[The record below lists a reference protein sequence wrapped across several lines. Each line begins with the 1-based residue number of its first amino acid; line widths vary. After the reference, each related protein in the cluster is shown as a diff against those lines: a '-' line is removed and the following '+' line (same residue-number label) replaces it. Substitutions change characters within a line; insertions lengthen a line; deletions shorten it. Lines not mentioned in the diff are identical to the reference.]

1 MEEIVSPF
9 KNLTEA
15 ELSPIIGVIMT
26 TLSAEG
32 EPIMD
37 ENNIIEFNAEGM
49 EEEAFD
55 GIITMTGE
63 DGEEVNFL
71 FLDLVEYEGKDYAVM
86 AQIVDGEPEQE
97 AVILEVVPPEEEDGI
112 ESYEGVEDDETLQAV
127 FNLFQERS
135 MEGWDFELN
144 EDEIALMDTIFG
156 EQE

>member
-1 MEEIVSPF
+1 
-9 KNLTEA
+9 
-15 ELSPIIGVIMT
+15 
-26 TLSAEG
+26 
-32 EPIMD
+32 MD

-127 FNLFQERS
+127 FALFQERS

>member
-1 MEEIVSPF
+1 
-9 KNLTEA
+9 
-15 ELSPIIGVIMT
+15 
-26 TLSAEG
+26 
-32 EPIMD
+32 MD

-49 EEEAFD
+49 EEETFD

-144 EDEIALMDTIFG
+144 EEEIELIDTIFG

>member
-1 MEEIVSPF
+1 
-9 KNLTEA
+9 
-15 ELSPIIGVIMT
+15 
-26 TLSAEG
+26 
-32 EPIMD
+32 MD

-49 EEEAFD
+49 EEEPFD

-112 ESYEGVEDDETLQAV
+112 ESYEGVEDEETLQAV

-144 EDEIALMDTIFG
+144 EEEIELIDTIFG

>member
-1 MEEIVSPF
+1 
-9 KNLTEA
+9 
-15 ELSPIIGVIMT
+15 
-26 TLSAEG
+26 
-32 EPIMD
+32 
-37 ENNIIEFNAEGM
+37 
-49 EEEAFD
+49 
-55 GIITMTGE
+55 
-63 DGEEVNFL
+63 
-71 FLDLVEYEGKDYAVM
+71 M

-127 FNLFQERS
+127 FALFQERS